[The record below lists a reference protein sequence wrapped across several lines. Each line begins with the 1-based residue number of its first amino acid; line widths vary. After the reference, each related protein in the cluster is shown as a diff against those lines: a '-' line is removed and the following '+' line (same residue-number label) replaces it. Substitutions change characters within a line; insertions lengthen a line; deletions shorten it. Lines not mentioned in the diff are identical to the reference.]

1 MPAVPTGSSL
11 STSYLW
17 ELQNMLNKL
26 WASPLVVLAEKLGGG
41 KESAL
46 YQPLHMWITAGTAL
60 CKPKAVPATHL
71 QKNQLHSHQ
80 SFYIISLHF

>member
-26 WASPLVVLAEKLGGG
+26 WASPLVVLADKLGGG
-41 KESAL
+41 KESAS
-46 YQPLHMWITAGTAL
+46 YQLLHMWIIAGAAL

-71 QKNQLHSHQ
+71 QEDQLHSRQ
-80 SFYIISLHF
+80 SSNITSLHF